1 MPRAAVGPAAIC
13 RDSGWA
19 GTSSR
24 WCLVMYHLLRRL
36 SWRHKLCA
44 VAAIGTLW
52 ITDCRSPSSP
62 SGKVLSFDNGDN
74 GRVLSVGLDDK
85 IDVTLQT
92 IGPGQYD
99 EHPSVSS
106 PAVAF
111 SKVSILMPA
120 NPGGPRQLFQF
131 RAVTAG
137 HAVISISH
145 TGQNSRFEITVDVR

>member
-1 MPRAAVGPAAIC
+1 GVMPRAAVGPAAIC
-13 RDSGWA
+13 WDSGWA

-24 WCLVMYHLLRRL
+24 CCLVMYHLLRRL

-44 VAAIGTLW
+44 VATIGTLW
-52 ITDCRSPSSP
+52 TIDCGSPGSP

-74 GRVLSVGLDDK
+74 GRVLVVGLDDE
-85 IDVTLQT
+85 IDVRLQT

-99 EHPSVSS
+99 EHPGVSS

-120 NPGGPRQLFQF
+120 NP
-131 RAVTAG
+131 
-137 HAVISISH
+137 
-145 TGQNSRFEITVDVR
+145 

>member
-1 MPRAAVGPAAIC
+1 M
-13 RDSGWA
+13 
-19 GTSSR
+19 
-24 WCLVMYHLLRRL
+24 
-36 SWRHKLCA
+36 
-44 VAAIGTLW
+44 
-52 ITDCRSPSSP
+52 TDCGSPSSP

-74 GRVLSVGLDDK
+74 GRVLSVALDDE

-111 SKVSILMPA
+111 SKVSILMPV
-120 NPGGPRQLFQF
+120 PGGPRQLFQF

-145 TGQNSRFEITVDVR
+145 TGQNPRFEITVDVR

>member
-1 MPRAAVGPAAIC
+1 M
-13 RDSGWA
+13 
-19 GTSSR
+19 
-24 WCLVMYHLLRRL
+24 
-36 SWRHKLCA
+36 
-44 VAAIGTLW
+44 
-52 ITDCRSPSSP
+52 TDCGSPSSP

-74 GRVLSVGLDDK
+74 GRVLSVGLDDE

-99 EHPSVSS
+99 EQPSVSS

-137 HAVISISH
+137 HAVISIPH
-145 TGQNSRFEITVDVR
+145 TGQNPRFEITVDVR

>member
-1 MPRAAVGPAAIC
+1 MLGQQAG
-13 RDSGWA
+13 RDEFA
-19 GTSSR
+19 KL
-24 WCLVMYHLLRRL
+24 LVMCHLLWRL
-36 SWRHKLCA
+36 WRHKLFVIA
-44 VAAIGTLW
+44 TIATLW
-52 ITDCRSPSSP
+52 MTDCGSP
-62 SGKVLSFDNGDN
+62 SGPSSRVLSFGNGDN
-74 GRVLSVGLDDK
+74 GRVLSVRLDNE

-137 HAVISISH
+137 HAVISIPH
-145 TGQNSRFEITVDVR
+145 TGQNPRFEITVDVR

>member
-1 MPRAAVGPAAIC
+1 M
-13 RDSGWA
+13 
-19 GTSSR
+19 
-24 WCLVMYHLLRRL
+24 
-36 SWRHKLCA
+36 
-44 VAAIGTLW
+44 
-52 ITDCRSPSSP
+52 TDCGSPSSP
-62 SGKVLSFDNGDN
+62 SGKVLRFDNGDN
-74 GRVLSVGLDDK
+74 GRVLSVGLDDE

-137 HAVISISH
+137 HAVISLSH
-145 TGQNSRFEITVDVR
+145 TGQNPRFEITVDVR